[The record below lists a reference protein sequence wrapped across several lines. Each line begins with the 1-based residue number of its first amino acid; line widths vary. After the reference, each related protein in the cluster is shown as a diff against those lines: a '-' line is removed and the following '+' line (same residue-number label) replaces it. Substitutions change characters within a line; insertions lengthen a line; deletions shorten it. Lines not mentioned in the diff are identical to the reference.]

1 MFLLDL
7 GWPLLALSAVIV
19 VLGSARL
26 TRLLVHETFP
36 PAAYLRAGW
45 DRLTSGSDWNVL
57 GHCHWCLSFWVTVAS
72 IGLYLL
78 TFLAVWWAWVFWITY
93 AALSMAY
100 IAAWIVHHD
109 EDGAS

>member
-7 GWPLLALSAVIV
+7 GWPILALSVVII

-36 PAAYLRAGW
+36 PAVYARMAW
-45 DRLTSGSDWNVL
+45 DRLFGKTEWATLVT
-57 GHCHWCLSFWVTVAS
+57 CHWCASFWVVLIS

-78 TFLAVWWAWVFWITY
+78 TFLATWWAWVFWIAY
-93 AALSMAY
+93 VALSMAY

>member
-36 PAAYLRAGW
+36 PAAYVRMAW
-45 DRLTSGSDWNVL
+45 DWLFRETEWATLVK
-57 GHCHWCLSFWVTVAS
+57 CHWCASFWIVLIS

-78 TFLAVWWAWVFWITY
+78 TFLATWWAWVFWITY
-93 AALSMAY
+93 VALSMAY

>member
-7 GWPLLALSAVIV
+7 GWPILALSVVII

-26 TRLLVHETFP
+26 TRLLVHESFP
-36 PAAYLRAGW
+36 PAAYVRILW
-45 DRLTSGSDWNVL
+45 DRVTGDGDWNL
-57 GHCHWCLSFWVTVAS
+57 ALHCHWCLSFWIVLIS

-78 TFLAVWWAWVFWITY
+78 TFLAAWWAWVFWITY
-93 AALSMAY
+93 VALSMAY
-100 IAAWIVHHD
+100 VAAWIVHHD